1 MTKHT
6 CSAALLMLAIGIQLH
21 LGHGLRAAGTSQLGL
36 SAMVAERCRIDF
48 SEGSADY
55 FQSCNSVE
63 VAATERAQNVL
74 GEVIAVAAS
83 ADPYY
88 LDRDPESTRMAEAA
102 APAPGAAAAGAG
114 ADRRSK
120 APRVVTIH
128 Y

>member
-1 MTKHT
+1 MMTKQT
-6 CSAALLMLAIGIQLH
+6 CSLALLTLAIGMQLH
-21 LGHGLRAAGTSQLGL
+21 LGHGPRAASTGQLGA

-55 FQSCNSVE
+55 FETCNSVQ
-63 VAATERAQNVL
+63 VAATERAHNVL
-74 GEVIAVAAS
+74 GEIVAVAAS

-88 LDRDPESTRMAEAA
+88 LDRDPESANMARPVTSSASMNST
-102 APAPGAAAAGAG
+102 G
-114 ADRRSK
+114 ADRSK

>member
-1 MTKHT
+1 MTKQS
-6 CSAALLMLAIGIQLH
+6 CSVALLMLAIGMQLH
-21 LGHGLRAAGTSQLGL
+21 LGHGSHAASTGQLGA
-36 SAMVAERCRIDF
+36 SAMVSERCRIDF

-55 FQSCNSVE
+55 FQTCNSGE

-74 GEVIAVAAS
+74 GEIIAVAAS

-88 LDRDPESTRMAEAA
+88 LDRDPESAKMAMPDAA
-102 APAPGAAAAGAG
+102 APGMASAGTE
-114 ADRRSK
+114 RSQ

>member
-1 MTKHT
+1 MTRQT
-6 CSAALLMLAIGIQLH
+6 CAAALLMLAIAMQLY
-21 LGHGLRAAGTSQLGL
+21 LSHGPRAAGTSQLGL

-55 FQSCNSVE
+55 FETCNSVQ
-63 VAATERAQNVL
+63 VAATERAHNVL
-74 GEVIAVAAS
+74 GEIIAVAAS

-88 LDRDPESTRMAEAA
+88 LDRDPGSSTMAKPV
-102 APAPGAAAAGAG
+102 APTAGITSVG

-120 APRVVTIH
+120 APRVVTIN